1 VCQDVRSEFALGDLR
16 LCDSRALSP
25 KNDGANP
32 HKIWVSLLRERENDR
47 ILDPIGKLMPMSEGG
62 HSRGGAGIV

>member
-1 VCQDVRSEFALGDLR
+1 VRDTATQSISGNT
-16 LCDSRALSP
+16 DSRALSP

-47 ILDPIGKLMPMSEGG
+47 ILDPIGELMPMSEGG
-62 HSRGGAGIV
+62 PFQRGGAGIV